1 VPLSELLFRSLV
13 HFLQTGRYV
22 DCRLVAQSYSYAE
35 DRALNALQQ
44 QATAEDLA
52 FDYGRCRRC
61 GLFML
66 ASRYQLLLLCNVG
79 FVLTKEGYV
88 HKSSSH
94 ATSGIGKA
102 PIAAVVPQKLS
113 LFGLFRPKQHAAQA
127 GVPPTAPKRR
137 TSFMR
142 TLSNVTGAGTADP
155 HSFLAP
161 EHQALARQLERELGC
176 GDPVSSRL
184 RHNQP
189 GAAAST
195 SATDLDEASRIAAVA
210 ARNAVKKRV
219 PTDWKAFLDHKYDV
233 TAAAK
238 SGQYLNIN
246 NSNKGG
252 KAGPP
257 GLQRENS
264 SSTSNSNPSTARK
277 SIFERRR
284 EEAQRLG
291 NENGSYTYG
300 LGRGGDSGAREEVS
314 PGISVA
320 DVKASKAS
328 AKAGQ
333 QAAVKQHSSALEET
347 IAVKRISCF
356 NLISVVRTNATSL
369 CEEDVE
375 VPQFPHEL
383 AAPGPAPAFGVVVAV
398 GGVATAGTQTT
409 AQSRSDAPSQSTP
422 GGTLAGASSVVTSP
436 TPRDNSQPVTP
447 LPVKTL
453 PTRVRSEA
461 KSSESGSSQASDK
474 QDIGLDRSDVTNRP
488 NCADHTT
495 TAGTDS
501 NNSSQRFT
509 AEEAEVE
516 ERARLDSADRT
527 RFDSSGSLSSAV
539 QALLAISRD
548 SDSDDERQLQRAGC
562 GGVVC
567 GGIAAAA
574 AATPAPLVVLTEGEL
589 SASSMSS
596 LSGSPRVRSS
606 DAQPTAVGVP
616 LPSPPLAEVLLQG
629 PLEKRPAPTLTV
641 RRPPAPP
648 SSGGSDQR
656 TRHPALQSALKGA
669 DDASTVNSTA
679 AGGDKQASSASHV
692 SLRLTGLSSPP
703 RSPTAQTVVY
713 ARRRSPLPGGR
724 LLAPPPPSSPSSVSE
739 QSASAAVKS
748 HAERG
753 HALCSDESDTPT
765 VVPPLV
771 TPQVEGAGAAAAAVP
786 PVAAVERGVLIP
798 TAAAVSSNVGQAVD
812 INTDNAYAGAASE
825 TASTVSTTSTAP
837 TVPSHATESV
847 ARDPAPVAIPPLSLV
862 LPSRVSPRAAER
874 AAAKAAEAAAKVAE
888 EEAARAKLAAL
899 KAERHLREMKRMR
912 TAVFKPTVVPATA
925 LRGGRTDAALPAAEA
940 VPAPTVPA
948 VQSKQLETFVY
959 GGRAVPVAEQ
969 ALLPD
974 REVEGQEMVEGGS
987 VKARTMV
994 IEQKV
999 QRLER
1004 SKQLLQKYSMLNVKA
1019 QPPAS

>member
-1 VPLSELLFRSLV
+1 
-13 HFLQTGRYV
+13 
-22 DCRLVAQSYSYAE
+22 
-35 DRALNALQQ
+35 
-44 QATAEDLA
+44 
-52 FDYGRCRRC
+52 
-61 GLFML
+61 
-66 ASRYQLLLLCNVG
+66 
-79 FVLTKEGYV
+79 VLTKEGYV

-113 LFGLFRPKQHAAQA
+113 LFGLFRPKQHAAQP

-142 TLSNVTGAGTADP
+142 TLSNVTGAGTADA
-155 HSFLAP
+155 HSSLAP

-176 GDPVSSRL
+176 VDPVSSRL

-189 GAAAST
+189 GAAACT

-246 NSNKGG
+246 TSNKGG

-257 GLQRENS
+257 ALQRENS

-422 GGTLAGASSVVTSP
+422 GGTLAGAGSVVTLS

-447 LPVKTL
+447 LRVKAL

-474 QDIGLDRSDVTNRP
+474 QDLGLDQRDVTNRP

-548 SDSDDERQLQRAGC
+548 SDSDDDRQLQRAGS
-562 GGVVC
+562 GGA
-567 GGIAAAA
+567 GNDGIAAAA

-596 LSGSPRVRSS
+596 LSGSPRNRSS
-606 DAQPTAVGVP
+606 DVQQAVDGVP

-629 PLEKRPAPTLTV
+629 TPGTLLTPTLTV

-656 TRHPALQSALKGA
+656 TRHPVLQSVLKGA
-669 DDASTVNSTA
+669 DDASTINSTS
-679 AGGDKQASSASHV
+679 AGCYKQASSASHG

-739 QSASAAVKS
+739 QSASAALKS

-753 HALCSDESDTPT
+753 HAFCSDESDTPT

-771 TPQVEGAGAAAAAVP
+771 TPQVGGAGAAAALP
-786 PVAAVERGVLIP
+786 PAAEVKLEVLVH
-798 TAAAVSSNVGQAVD
+798 TAEAVSADVGKAVD
-812 INTDNAYAGAASE
+812 ISTDNAYAGAASE

-837 TVPSHATESV
+837 TVPAQATEPV
-847 ARDPAPVAIPPLSLV
+847 ARDTAVVAIPALTLV
-862 LPSRVSPRAAER
+862 LPSRVSPSAAER
-874 AAAKAAEAAAKVAE
+874 AAAKAAEAAAKAAE

-925 LRGGRTDAALPAAEA
+925 LRGGRTDAALPAAES

-948 VQSKQLETFVY
+948 VQSKQLERFVY
-959 GGRAVPVAEQ
+959 VGRAVPVAEQ
-969 ALLPD
+969 ALLPY

>member
-1 VPLSELLFRSLV
+1 
-13 HFLQTGRYV
+13 
-22 DCRLVAQSYSYAE
+22 
-35 DRALNALQQ
+35 
-44 QATAEDLA
+44 
-52 FDYGRCRRC
+52 
-61 GLFML
+61 
-66 ASRYQLLLLCNVG
+66 
-79 FVLTKEGYV
+79 VLTKEGYV
-88 HKSSSH
+88 HKFSSH

-113 LFGLFRPKQHAAQA
+113 LFGLFRPKQHAAQP

-137 TSFMR
+137 TSFLR

-155 HSFLAP
+155 HSSLAP

-176 GDPVSSRL
+176 VDPVSSRL

-264 SSTSNSNPSTARK
+264 SSTSNSNPTTARK

-375 VPQFPHEL
+375 VPQFLHAL

-422 GGTLAGASSVVTSP
+422 GGTLAGTSSLVTSP

-447 LPVKTL
+447 LRVKAP

-461 KSSESGSSQASDK
+461 KSSESDSSQASDK
-474 QDIGLDRSDVTNRP
+474 QDLGLDQRDVTNRP

-548 SDSDDERQLQRAGC
+548 SDSDDERQLQRAGS
-562 GGVVC
+562 GGVVS

-596 LSGSPRVRSS
+596 LSGSPRNRSS
-606 DAQPTAVGVP
+606 DVQQAVDGVP

-629 PLEKRPAPTLTV
+629 TPGTLLTPTLTV

-656 TRHPALQSALKGA
+656 PRHPVLQSVLKGA
-669 DDASTVNSTA
+669 DDASTINSTA
-679 AGGDKQASSASHV
+679 AGGYKQASSASHG

-724 LLAPPPPSSPSSVSE
+724 LLAPPPPSSPSSASE

-771 TPQVEGAGAAAAAVP
+771 TPQVEGAGAAAAHP
-786 PVAAVERGVLIP
+786 PKLEVLIH
-798 TAAAVSSNVGQAVD
+798 TAAAVSADAGKAVD
-812 INTDNAYAGAASE
+812 ISTDNAYAGAASE

-837 TVPSHATESV
+837 TVPAHATEPV
-847 ARDPAPVAIPPLSLV
+847 AQDPAVVAIPALSLV

-874 AAAKAAEAAAKVAE
+874 AAAKVAEAAAKAAE
-888 EEAARAKLAAL
+888 EEAARAKLATL

-912 TAVFKPTVVPATA
+912 TAVFKPTVVPVTA

-959 GGRAVPVAEQ
+959 VGRAVPVAEQ
-969 ALLPD
+969 APLPD